1 MWKMLVD
8 GQNLNAVEG
17 SAKPEEARWRQ
28 AQAEP
33 ELEERPEDSI
43 ETAASSSG
51 ADLEEER
58 GGRGGHGRNGGR
70 AGHRQ
75 APSSPP
81 SMAGSGA
88 DGEEDDTKTQFWKSK
103 IKG

>member
-1 MWKMLVD
+1 MLVD
-8 GQNLNAVEG
+8 GQNLNDVEG
-17 SAKPEEARWRQ
+17 SAKPEEARRRR

-43 ETAASSSG
+43 ETAASSSD

-58 GGRGGHGRNGGR
+58 GGRGGRGGHGGHGGR
-70 AGHRQ
+70 AGHRR

-81 SMAGSGA
+81 SMAGGGA

>member
-1 MWKMLVD
+1 MLVD
-8 GQNLNAVEG
+8 GQNLTA
-17 SAKPEEARWRQ
+17 EARRRR

-58 GGRGGHGRNGGR
+58 GGRGGHRGHGGR
-70 AGHRQ
+70 AGHRR

-81 SMAGSGA
+81 SMAGGGE
-88 DGEEDDTKTQFWKSK
+88 DGEEDDPKTQFWKSK